1 MVVRARTMRFVEG
14 MEGNKRWVAHNSDRR
29 ERVKSKDW
37 PRLRM
42 AGDPENK

>member
-1 MVVRARTMRFVEG
+1 MVVRAGTMRFVEG
-14 MEGNKRWVAHNSDRR
+14 LERNKRWVAHNSDRC
-29 ERVKSKDW
+29 ERAKGKDW